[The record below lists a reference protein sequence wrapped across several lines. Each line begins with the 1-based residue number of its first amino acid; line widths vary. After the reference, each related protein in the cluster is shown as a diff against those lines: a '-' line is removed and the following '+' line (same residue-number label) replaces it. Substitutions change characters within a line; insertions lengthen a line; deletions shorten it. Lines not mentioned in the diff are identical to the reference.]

1 MLRKMSFCSR
11 RRIRGRIIS
20 QAKPFSQLRAQITR
34 LLGKIKVVAGNGD
47 QMQKEQVI
55 ETINNLLIEEFE
67 VEEEQL
73 QPDEN
78 LMETLEIDSLDLV
91 DLVVII
97 EKNFGFKVVPEEMTE
112 IKTLQDFYD
121 FVAKRA
127 Q

>member
-1 MLRKMSFCSR
+1 
-11 RRIRGRIIS
+11 
-20 QAKPFSQLRAQITR
+20 
-34 LLGKIKVVAGNGD
+34 
-47 QMQKEQVI
+47 MQKDQII

-67 VEEEQL
+67 IEEDQL

-121 FVAKRA
+121 FVAERA
-127 Q
+127 K